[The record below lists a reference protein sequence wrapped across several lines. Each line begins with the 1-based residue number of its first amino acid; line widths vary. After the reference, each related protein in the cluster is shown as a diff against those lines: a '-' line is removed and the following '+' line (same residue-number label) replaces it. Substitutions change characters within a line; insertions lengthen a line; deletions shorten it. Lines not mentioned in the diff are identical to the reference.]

1 MVEKVEFKKIRDF
14 GEVINDTFLFVKQ
27 NFKPLMKVFI
37 YLCGFF
43 VLAAMLSAIMQQIGI
58 QNAIRSGIGAGADAD
73 AAFTR
78 FAQVFTFNYLLL
90 IVFVM
95 ANYTAMYVTVISF
108 IALYVEKGKVA
119 PSVEEVWAYFK
130 YYFFRV
136 LGSSIIVGLFLI
148 CCFVACFV
156 PFVYVFPAM
165 SLFFPIMILENAD
178 FGYSFSR
185 SFKLLKDQWW
195 VSAGTIFVLWIITY
209 ASISFASLPAIIL
222 TLFSAFT
229 EGSKGISNTIVIIS
243 TTIQYLCQVFMV
255 LPIIGTCL
263 CYYSLNERQDN
274 TGLLERIDKFGKPNT
289 DIHATP
295 EEY

>member
-1 MVEKVEFKKIRDF
+1 MAEKVEFKKIRDF
-14 GEVINDTFLFVKQ
+14 GEIINDTFLFIKQ

-43 VLAAMLSAIMQQIGI
+43 ILAAMLSAIMQQIGL
-58 QNAIRSGIGAGADAD
+58 QNAIRSGIGAGSDGD
-73 AAFTR
+73 AALTR
-78 FAQVFTFNYLLL
+78 FAQVLTLDSLIL
-90 IVFVM
+90 IVFSM
-95 ANYTAMYVTVISF
+95 ANYTAIYVTVISF
-108 IALYVEKGKVA
+108 IALYVEKGKIA

-209 ASISFASLPAIIL
+209 ASMSFASLPAIIL
-222 TLFSAFT
+222 SIFSAFT
-229 EGSKGISNTIVIIS
+229 EGANGISNTVIIIS
-243 TTIQYLCQVFMV
+243 TIIRYLCQIFMV
-255 LPIIGTCL
+255 LPVIGICL
-263 CYYSLNERQDN
+263 CYYNLNERQDN
-274 TGLLERIDKFGKPNT
+274 TGLLERIDKFGKPNA
-289 DIHATP
+289 DINPIP